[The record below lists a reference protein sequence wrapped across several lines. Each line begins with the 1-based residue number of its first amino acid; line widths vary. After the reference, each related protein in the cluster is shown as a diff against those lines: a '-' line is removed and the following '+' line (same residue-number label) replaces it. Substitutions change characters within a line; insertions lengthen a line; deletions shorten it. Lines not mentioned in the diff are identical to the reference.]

1 MRRIWSAVLIALVF
15 FFISFALTLWL
26 SDLRLHGKAIP
37 DNVNSIL
44 YTPDFGLEHQLQAE
58 TENNL
63 NFERDQQR
71 LYLGIFGDFVA
82 VFQGQPGTGGIL
94 LEQTDVSILKMPEFE
109 IENLRQG
116 IPFFSEEEKYSIL
129 EGLHFPR

>member
-1 MRRIWSAVLIALVF
+1 MRRIWPAVLIALVF

-26 SDLRLHGKAIP
+26 SDLRLHGKAIL